1 MPRIPADVEQA
12 DRVAFNLTARQL
24 AILAG
29 TAVLAWLLAGTA
41 RLLLPLPVAAGLA
54 VPVLAIG
61 FVVAVGQRDGLPLD
75 RLALAALG
83 QARTPRRRVP
93 APEGVPAPPA
103 ILAGLSAGLSAGPL
117 PAPLTLPVRGI
128 DPDGVVDLGADGAAL
143 LCQATTVNFALR
155 TQAEQEALVAALARW
170 LHALAGPVQLLVAAE
185 RIDLGDQ
192 VSELHERAGGLPHPA
207 LETCARDHAR
217 FLAELARRRDV
228 LHRRWLVVFRDLVAA
243 GAGVRLARR
252 AEEAATLLA
261 AAAVTL
267 TPLPLAAVRA
277 ALDRALDPDAPRT
290 SHTAPEAAPDEP
302 VTRRRS
308 ARRS

>member
-24 AILAG
+24 AILAI

-54 VPVLAIG
+54 VPVLAVG

-103 ILAGLSAGLSAGPL
+103 ILAGLSAGPL

-185 RIDLGDQ
+185 CIDLGDQ
-192 VSELHERAGGLPHPA
+192 VTQLHERAAGLSHPA
-207 LETCARDHAR
+207 LEDCARDHAR
-217 FLAELARRRDV
+217 YLAELASRRDV
-228 LHRRWLVVFRDLVAA
+228 LHRRWLVVFRDPVAA

-290 SHTAPEAAPDEP
+290 SQTAPAAAPDEP